1 MIRRRR
7 RLAGLLLVG
16 ALCVSACDDNNS
28 PTTPTPAPA
37 PAPAPTPAPTPTP
50 TPTPTPP
57 APAALESLTL
67 SQSSVPSQGQLTAT
81 IRLTAAAPAGNAAIA
96 LESTNT
102 DVAKVPSNVSV
113 AAGATTA
120 TFTIEASTVRNPTTV
135 VIEAKYLGVAARAE
149 LTVVPP
155 GIDAVFTVNSPSRG
169 SDACGIIDSL
179 GTVDCVLDGSRSSGF
194 VSVYRWTLSSAG
206 NEVTIEQ
213 PEGTPSFTPGITC
226 SFLGG
231 AAVQSDGTTQMVVAL
246 RVRDRQGNVVGP
258 SQRTIKVFPNGFC
271 GY

>member
-1 MIRRRR
+1 
-7 RLAGLLLVG
+7 
-16 ALCVSACDDNNS
+16 
-28 PTTPTPAPA
+28 
-37 PAPAPTPAPTPTP
+37 
-50 TPTPTPP
+50 
-57 APAALESLTL
+57 
-67 SQSSVPSQGQLTAT
+67 
-81 IRLTAAAPAGNAAIA
+81 
-96 LESTNT
+96 
-102 DVAKVPSNVSV
+102 
-113 AAGATTA
+113 
-120 TFTIEASTVRNPTTV
+120 V

-155 GIDAVFTVNSPSRG
+155 GVDAVFTVNSPSRG

-194 VSVYRWTLSSAG
+194 VSVYRWTLAAAG

-213 PEGTPSFTPGITC
+213 PEGTPSFVPGITC

-231 AAVQSDGTTQMVVAL
+231 GAVQSDGTTQMIVAL
-246 RVRDRQGNVVGP
+246 RVRDRQGNVAGP